1 MVFRAHADVED
12 SPAVSVFHDQVQRR
26 VPAGPFFRRLCQD
39 VELDGE
45 LLGQIFLLFHEG
57 LDPGRFHP
65 DGLGALDIHHLD
77 FTAVQQIPLGGEFA
91 HPLAAQVVLE
101 EHVRA
106 ALEIALGLDL
116 GEIDLFGRHLG
127 LFDVLIPG
135 GILVF
140 LLAVESV
147 VDALFDLVADV
158 VLDGLLGPFAQTAQ
172 DALGGRGPAYE
183 REDRHGKDVLLHNFG
198 FSFQFCN
205 TNLAVT
211 RQKNTTLKGRNRGIY
226 PLFCLYLCY
235 ETPNPSSCIAGTYC
249 HPRPF
254 L

>member
-1 MVFRAHADVED
+1 MIFRTHADVED
-12 SPAVSVFHDQVQRR
+12 SPAIVTVHEQVQRS
-26 VPAGPFFRRLCQD
+26 VPAGPFLRRLRQD
-39 VELDGE
+39 IELDGE
-45 LLGQIFLLFHEG
+45 LLGQVLLLFHEG

-77 FTAVQQIPLGGEFA
+77 FTSIQQIPLGGEFA

-101 EHVRA
+101 EHVGA
-106 ALEIALGLDL
+106 ALEIALGLDFS
-116 GEIDLFGRHLG
+116 EIDLFSRGFG
-127 LFDVLIPG
+127 LFHFLIYG

-140 LLAVESV
+140 LFAVERV
-147 VDALFDLVADV
+147 IDALFDLIADV
-158 VLDGLLGPFAQTAQ
+158 VLDGLLGPLAQTAQ

-211 RQKNTTLKGRNRGIY
+211 RQKNTTLKGRNSGI
-226 PLFCLYLCY
+226 
-235 ETPNPSSCIAGTYC
+235 
-249 HPRPF
+249 
-254 L
+254 